1 MAESEASEAAKR
13 VEEAQKISMKA
24 SHDIKE
30 EIIMD
35 DDDDESDIKLLKNV
49 STSSQ
54 SILHNLSIKSDS
66 NDRSEN
72 AKAKVKLADGNVDK
86 ASVIIEGISSQSSLD
101 KLSSSNKDV
110 SRGLLVSWVGK
121 V

>member
-1 MAESEASEAAKR
+1 LAESEASEAAKR

-35 DDDDESDIKLLKNV
+35 EDDDESDIKLLKNV

-54 SILHNLSIKSDS
+54 NILDSIKSDS